1 MVELDDQLKEIELS
15 DAIKA
20 FSIGE
25 AKVEDNILA
34 EVLPENTDAL
44 LPQTREKPQYHW
56 TWSCDI
62 KKQSRQEQLQ

>member
-56 TWSCDI
+56 T
-62 KKQSRQEQLQ
+62 